1 MQIYLHRVLLSF
13 SVFALG
19 LFVEARSQEE
29 KAPIQYDKKN
39 LIKINLMSPVLSSLS
54 MGYERVLNTN
64 TSFQMSFFVQDQRF
78 SFSDETLKGFGFTP
92 EVRIYLS
99 ERKQAPG
106 GFFVAPFLSYRQ
118 YQHEYKYYDG
128 FSLIERSGKADYQAY
143 GVGVIVGAQWIFKK
157 TISIDVWGG
166 SGFGIGRISNVQAN
180 SEPYYFFGD
189 FPYQEGGGF
198 LGRIGGTIGVAF

>member
-1 MQIYLHRVLLSF
+1 MPINVYRVLLLI

-19 LFVEARSQEE
+19 FLGEARSQEE
-29 KAPIQYDKKN
+29 KPQIQYTKKN

-54 MGYERVLNTN
+54 MSYERVLNTN

-128 FSLIERSGKADYQAY
+128 FSIIERSGKADYQAY

-157 TISIDVWGG
+157 
-166 SGFGIGRISNVQAN
+166 Q
-180 SEPYYFFGD
+180 
-189 FPYQEGGGF
+189 F
-198 LGRIGGTIGVAF
+198 LLMFGVAQDLGLGALVMCNPIRTPIIFLVVFPIRKAVVF